1 MKPSLIDTD
10 ILSLFFRNHSKVVDG
25 FLSYLLQYKKINFS
39 IITYYEIVSGLK
51 HRDADKQMSKFL
63 EFTSKN
69 AVLPLTQNSA
79 IISGEIYAELR
90 KEGQPYGMKF
100 SA

>member
-1 MKPSLIDTD
+1 M
-10 ILSLFFRNHSKVVDG
+10 
-25 FLSYLLQYKKINFS
+25 
-39 IITYYEIVSGLK
+39 SGLK

-90 KEGQPYGMKF
+90 KEGYPHGVLF
-100 SA
+100 FA